1 MLRKPE
7 IEEEIY
13 FKEQELAARAK
24 LRERMEADAKKHALE
39 ARRLDLAETIH
50 ALGFTG
56 EKARIFDLM
65 PLVHVAWIDGSVSRK
80 ERAAILDVV
89 RSRGIQPGS
98 EAFQMIESMLEERP
112 SEAFLDETLTLL
124 KQTLTGQDG
133 ASLVDLCVKIAD
145 ASGGFLGIG
154 NAIDPEERA
163 QIESIAQ
170 TFGDSALRAFHR
182 AFATR

>member
-13 FKEQELAARAK
+13 FKKQELAARAK

-39 ARRLDLAETIH
+39 TRRHDLAETIQ

-65 PLVHVAWIDGSVSRK
+65 PLVHVAWIDDSVSRK

-89 RSRGIQPGS
+89 RNRGIHPGS

-112 SEAFLDETLTLL
+112 SEAFMDETLTLL
-124 KQTLTGQDG
+124 KQTLTGQEG
-133 ASLVDLCVKIAD
+133 ASLVDLCVKVAD
-145 ASGGFLGIG
+145 ASGGLLGIG

>member
-13 FKEQELAARAK
+13 FKKQELAARAK

-39 ARRLDLAETIH
+39 TRRHDLAETIQ

-65 PLVHVAWIDGSVSRK
+65 PLVHVAWIDDSVSRK

-89 RSRGIQPGS
+89 RNRGIHP
-98 EAFQMIESMLEERP
+98 
-112 SEAFLDETLTLL
+112 
-124 KQTLTGQDG
+124 
-133 ASLVDLCVKIAD
+133 
-145 ASGGFLGIG
+145 
-154 NAIDPEERA
+154 
-163 QIESIAQ
+163 
-170 TFGDSALRAFHR
+170 
-182 AFATR
+182 